1 MKAIDIEE
9 AKKILCHSQG
19 CEEPFCE
26 AENGHGVCY
35 EMERFLKHIENDAVT
50 VEAIPVSYIMDRIRD
65 TCGAEATYLGRLVTR
80 YREGRYKDELGNS

>member
-9 AKKILCHSQG
+9 SKKKFCHSQG
-19 CEEPFCE
+19 CKEPFCE
-26 AENGHGVCY
+26 AEDGYGVCY
-35 EMERFLKHIENDAVT
+35 DMERFLKYIENDAVT

-80 YREGRYKDELGNS
+80 YREGRYNDELGNS